1 MHDALT
7 PHPDTIEHS
16 HAAPG
21 WSPPVERL
29 ALGWGEVATS
39 WLGAGGLLAILAVA
53 ALINRAP
60 GGDVVY
66 LSQAQA
72 AVPQLVVDKA
82 GEAGPTGCGP
92 TAPFTPRP
100 QGQA

>member
-7 PHPDTIEHS
+7 PHPNTTEHS

-72 AVPQLVVDKA
+72 SVPQMIAEKA
-82 GEAGPTGCGP
+82 GATGCWP
-92 TAPFTPRP
+92 AATPAAPFTPRP
-100 QGQA
+100 A